1 MDKLRPISLSL
12 HEEISILCPGDHRPE
27 LDLKGQRAFQ
37 ANPTKSVK
45 VDVSR
50 ARVSDCLLLGGP
62 PGLERVN

>member
-1 MDKLRPISLSL
+1 MDRLRPISLL
-12 HEEISILCPGDHRPE
+12 LREEISILGPGDHRPE

-50 ARVSDCLLLGGP
+50 ARVSDSLLLGGP